1 MKILLVEDEPAVAN
15 FISKGFN
22 EQSWQVDMA
31 YDGMMGKKLAL
42 QNTYDLMVLDVI
54 LPHLNGIEL
63 CIEIRKF
70 DRNVPILMLSAL
82 GATEDVITGLDV
94 GADDYLTKPFKFK
107 ELLAR
112 VRALSR
118 RRDGRESPLVYTI
131 ADLEVNTQTKT
142 VKRSGQVIKLTP
154 REYYL
159 LICFLN
165 NKGIVLSRADIAE
178 NVWEDAFETGSNI
191 VDVYVNYLRN
201 KIDKDYPH
209 KLIQTV
215 VGMGYVL
222 KEEKG
227 EGA

>member
-1 MKILLVEDEPAVAN
+1 MRILLVEDEPGVAN
-15 FISKGFN
+15 FIAKGFS
-22 EQSWQVDMA
+22 EQAWQVDVA
-31 YDGMMGKKLAL
+31 YDGLMGKKLA
-42 QNTYDLMVLDVI
+42 QQSPYDLIILDVI

-63 CIEIRKF
+63 CTEIRKF

-82 GATEDVITGLDV
+82 GATDDVITGLDV

-118 RRDGRESPLVYTI
+118 RRDGRESPQIYKI

-142 VKRSGQVIKLTP
+142 VKRSGQLIKLTP

-165 NKGIVLSRADIAE
+165 NKGIVLSRADISE
-178 NVWEDAFETGSNI
+178 NVWEDAFEAGSNI

-201 KIDKDYPH
+201 KIDKDYSP

-222 KEEKG
+222 KDEE
-227 EGA
+227 E

>member
-1 MKILLVEDEPAVAN
+1 MRILLVEDEPGVAN
-15 FISKGFN
+15 FIAKGFS
-22 EQSWQVDMA
+22 EQAWQVDVA
-31 YDGMMGKKLAL
+31 YDGLMGKKLAE
-42 QNTYDLMVLDVI
+42 QNSYDLIVLDVI

-63 CIEIRKF
+63 CMEIRKS
-70 DRNVPILMLSAL
+70 DRNVPIIMLSAL
-82 GATEDVITGLDV
+82 GATDDVVTGLDV

-118 RRDGRESPLVYTI
+118 RRDGRESPLIYTI

-142 VKRSGQVIKLTP
+142 VTRSGQVIKLTP

-165 NKGIVLSRADIAE
+165 NKGIVLSRADISE
-178 NVWEDAFETGSNI
+178 NVWEDAFEAGSNI

-201 KIDKDYPH
+201 KIDKDFFP

-222 KEEKG
+222 KEER
-227 EGA
+227 EA